1 MQGRRISLGDLEKV
15 EWPKLLNDEVL
26 ETCPVCGKAKKLRQE
41 IFISGRQQIKTVP
54 AVCEC
59 ERQKMDAEKAA
70 AQAEAERLAAEATQA
85 ADAVQSPPQ
94 MPEKSWADQIDH
106 PDFVFAWWMIPVAL
120 ATCAL
125 SAGLVRLLLH
135 SAKKQKQK
143 YVGKYVKK

>member
-1 MQGRRISLGDLEKV
+1 MGDLEKV

-70 AQAEAERLAAEATQA
+70 ARQKEFEATLPQRWA
-85 ADAVQSPPQ
+85 KTNLAITTFRKDTFEADDKGNAKISDICRRYV
-94 MPEKSWADQIDH
+94 EKWSDI
-106 PDFVFAWWMIPVAL
+106 L
-120 ATCAL
+120 EKNC
-125 SAGLVRLLLH
+125 GLLF
-135 SAKKQKQK
+135 
-143 YVGKYVKK
+143 